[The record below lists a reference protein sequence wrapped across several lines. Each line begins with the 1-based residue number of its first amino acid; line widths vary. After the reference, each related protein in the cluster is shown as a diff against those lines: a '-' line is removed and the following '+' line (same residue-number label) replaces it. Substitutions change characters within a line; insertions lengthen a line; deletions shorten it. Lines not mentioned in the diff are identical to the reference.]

1 MPILFTYCATPY
13 SNCFGS
19 GFWTDNGAYY
29 YYQTEEGM
37 DYEETLNGISA
48 YCEENDIP
56 VRYLDLDSWWYFK
69 GEGNGVKNWTA
80 IPEVL
85 PSGLAALAESTGW
98 PLVAHNRYWSP
109 DTDYAEQNQGEYEF
123 FIEEENVKALPA
135 DEDFW
140 IDLFADSASDWGLQ
154 VYEQDWQDRQ
164 FVDME

>member
-1 MPILFTYCATPY
+1 
-13 SNCFGS
+13 
-19 GFWTDNGAYY
+19 
-29 YYQTEEGM
+29 M

-56 VRYLDLDSWWYFK
+56 VHYLDLDSWWYFK

-109 DTDYAEQNQGEYEF
+109 DTDYAEQNEGEYEF

-135 DEDFW
+135 DEYFW